1 MMPMRLREIRKARG
15 ITQEELAA
23 KSGVDQATISNL
35 EVERVKNPS
44 WQIVARLARALD
56 VSPDDLFPVRDIE
69 SEKRT
74 A

>member
-1 MMPMRLREIRKARG
+1 MRLREIRKARG